1 MMNDKFYFVKIDIK
15 ANMNEFYKNSISRLQ
30 DTLRARSEIVEE
42 KSDECEKMEQQ
53 YLTRLA
59 EAYQRG
65 YTLQYDGKDNAPE
78 MKMHYFKAKEDL
90 PRVKVVLSFLQG
102 IVPSGQCE
110 SLLDVGSGRG
120 VFLFPLLRD
129 FPKLEVTSLD
139 ILPHRH
145 ELMQCLHDGGIEN
158 LTPLLADICTW
169 EAEDKSFDVVTML
182 EVMEHI
188 PDTEAVVRNAVRLA
202 RNYIIVSVP
211 SKPDDNPEHIHL
223 FSHDDLQNLFI
234 EHGCKKVKFMSVTN
248 HHVMVAYL

>member
-1 MMNDKFYFVKIDIK
+1 
-15 ANMNEFYKNSISRLQ
+15 
-30 DTLRARSEIVEE
+30 
-42 KSDECEKMEQQ
+42 MEQQ

-59 EAYQRG
+59 DAYKRG
-65 YTLQYDGKDNAPE
+65 YEIRYQGAENAPE

-90 PRVKVVLSFLQG
+90 PRVQVVLSFLQG
-102 IVPSGQCE
+102 IVSVGQCR

-120 VFLFPLLRD
+120 VFLFPLLRE
-129 FPKLEVTSLD
+129 FPDLEVTSLD

-145 ELMQCLHDGGIEN
+145 ELMQCLREGGISN
-158 LTPLLADICTW
+158 LTPVLADICKW

-188 PDTEAVVRNAVRLA
+188 PDTEAVVRNAVRLT

-223 FSHDDLQNLFI
+223 FSNEDLQDLFLK
-234 EHGCKKVKFMSVTN
+234 HGCKKVKFISVTN
-248 HHVMVAYL
+248 HRVMVAYL